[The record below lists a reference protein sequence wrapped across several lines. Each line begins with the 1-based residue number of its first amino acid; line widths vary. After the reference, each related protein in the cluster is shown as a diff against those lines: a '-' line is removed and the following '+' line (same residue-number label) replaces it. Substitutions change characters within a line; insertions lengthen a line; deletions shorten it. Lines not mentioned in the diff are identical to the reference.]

1 MVSAHLRRFVK
12 GFTTRFNSPLSRRIV
27 FWVFMGIVVI
37 EGIILV
43 PSVQRRE
50 QELLSQLKEVSSG
63 KLAWI
68 LITYPN
74 VSDEDL
80 INHLRELQQNNS
92 LIQGG
97 AVYQSSGQLVGTFG
111 EPPQL
116 SMSQINN
123 YSPRRNGSFYDD
135 VVWSGTEMMTDYTIV
150 IRHDASSVRGELIA
164 YVFRIGGLVV
174 IISLFM
180 TITVWIALEPLVITP
195 IFRLRRDLLVAG
207 EAIYHDQNSPKFY
220 SAAIQRQDE
229 LGDVIAAFKQMFS
242 QITEAIQARKQAEAA
257 LKLSLEREAAYSQAL
272 DRELEKGRLMQKNF
286 LPTQILQKPGWEIS
300 AFMSPARRV
309 AGDFYDV
316 FELPDN
322 NIGLVIADVCDK
334 GVSAGLF
341 MGLFRSLI
349 RIFSGQ
355 TYLDEVGCLN
365 HKNSSLN
372 ENKEINY
379 LHFNILKAVKLTNSY
394 IVQNHGD
401 IGMFATLF
409 FGVLNIETG
418 ILTYINGGHEP
429 LLIIDAYGDMKEF
442 LKSTGTAVGI
452 IPDTDF
458 KIEQTCIDS
467 GDILLGYTD
476 GITEAR
482 DNNRNFFTRE
492 RLLKIVAQTFASAQ
506 EILETIKLEILAHIG
521 DSEQSDDIT
530 LLAVKREFLNSKLET
545 SSESPWENSAT

>member
-50 QELLSQLKEVSSG
+50 QELLSQIKEVSSG
-63 KLAWI
+63 KVAWI

-74 VSDEDL
+74 VSGEDL
-80 INHLRELQQNNS
+80 ITHLRELQQNHS

-111 EPPQL
+111 KPPQL
-116 SMSQINN
+116 TMSQINN

-135 VVWSGTEMMTDYTIV
+135 VVWSGTQMMTNHTIV

-164 YVFRIGGLVV
+164 YVIRIGGLVV

-180 TITVWIALEPLVITP
+180 TITVWIALEPIVITP
-195 IFRLRRDLLVAG
+195 ILRLRRDLQVAG

-229 LGDVIAAFKQMFS
+229 LGDVISAFKQMFS

-257 LKLSLEREAAYSQAL
+257 LIESLEREAAYSQAL
-272 DRELEKGRLMQKNF
+272 DRELEKGHLMQKNF
-286 LPTQILQKPGWEIS
+286 LPTQILQKPGWEIA
-300 AFMSPARRV
+300 AFMCPARHV
-309 AGDFYDV
+309 AGDFYDI
-316 FELPDN
+316 FELPCN
-322 NIGLVIADVCDK
+322 NVGLVIADVCDK

-341 MGLFRSLI
+341 VGLFRSLI

-355 TYLDEVGCLN
+355 TYLEEVDCINSRN
-365 HKNSSLN
+365 HSLI
-372 ENKEINY
+372 EQDEINPI
-379 LHFNILKAVKLTNSY
+379 HFNILKAVKLTNSY

-418 ILTYINGGHEP
+418 RLSYVNGGHEP
-429 LLIIDAYGDMKEF
+429 LLLIDAYGDIKES
-442 LKSTGTAVGI
+442 LKATGTAVGI
-452 IPDTDF
+452 LPDTDYQ
-458 KIEQTCIDS
+458 IQQTCFNP

-482 DNNRNFFTRE
+482 DHNRDFFSKE
-492 RLLKIVAQTFASAQ
+492 RLLEIVAQPFTSAQ
-506 EILETIKLEILAHIG
+506 AIMETIKLKVLAHIG
-521 DSEQSDDIT
+521 ESEQSDDIT
-530 LLAVKREFLNSKLET
+530 LLAVKREFLKT
-545 SSESPWENSAT
+545 K